1 MLLHLIIVAALLST
15 GSHGGRVTGSHAALV
30 YRIPADAQ
38 ASRLSTRARSA
49 RPSVERSAGAETQ
62 ATPQHRFSLTTQLR
76 R

>member
-15 GSHGGRVTGSHAALV
+15 GSHGGRVAGSHAALV

-38 ASRLSTRARSA
+38 AAGLAPHARTTRPAA
-49 RPSVERSAGAETQ
+49 ERSVTSVGLTTAQT
-62 ATPQHRFSLTTQLR
+62 TFSLTTQLR

>member
-1 MLLHLIIVAALLST
+1 MFLHLIIVAALLSN
-15 GSHGGRVTGSHAALV
+15 GSHCGRVAGSHAALV

-38 ASRLSTRARSA
+38 ASRLATHARATRPTAQRTA
-49 RPSVERSAGAETQ
+49 VDETL